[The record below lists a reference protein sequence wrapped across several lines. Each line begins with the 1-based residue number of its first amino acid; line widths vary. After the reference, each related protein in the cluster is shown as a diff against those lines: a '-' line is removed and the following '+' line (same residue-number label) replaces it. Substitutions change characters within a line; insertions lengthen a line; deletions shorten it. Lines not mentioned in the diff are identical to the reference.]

1 MQNLQKRR
9 LNKMKDNFYYFHK
22 QNELCIKLALLPF
35 TIVFWLIKKLVQAIA
50 KRLRNK
56 KH

>member
-1 MQNLQKRR
+1 
-9 LNKMKDNFYYFHK
+9 MKDNFYYFHK
-22 QNELCIKLALLPF
+22 QNELCINLALLPF

-50 KRLRNK
+50 KRLINK

>member
-1 MQNLQKRR
+1 MR
-9 LNKMKDNFYYFHK
+9 DNFYYFHK

-35 TIVFWLIKKLVQAIA
+35 TIVFLLIKKLVQVIA
-50 KRLRNK
+50 KRLVDK

>member
-1 MQNLQKRR
+1 
-9 LNKMKDNFYYFHK
+9 MKDNFYYFHK